1 MDQERAM
8 AIECAD
14 VWQEPEYRPQGAA
27 VQKDGRVV
35 WRLWAPFSQAVT
47 LILFPADPGGARTE
61 GAQIEIPMTPEG
73 NRHFVHERADV
84 SEGTRYYYRLSDGR
98 EYPDPASRWQPDGVH
113 EPSAVFDPGS
123 HRWKDADWCGVA
135 REDLVIYELH
145 VGTFTPEGTF
155 AAIVPRL
162 AELAALGVTAI
173 ELMPIAQFPGTRNWG
188 YDGVHPFAA
197 QNSYGGPR
205 ALQDLVDAAHR
216 TGIAMIL
223 DVVYNHFGPEGSYFS
238 KFGPYFTDRHHTPW
252 GNAINYDGPDCDP
265 VRRLVLDN
273 ARAWVR
279 DFHFDGL
286 RLDAIQTIFDLS
298 ASPIVAEIQGEVQ
311 IEARRQHRIVHVIA
325 ETNQNDVR
333 QVTPASLG
341 GYGLSAVWNDDF
353 HHSVHALL
361 TGERDGYYQDF
372 GRPEHLAKAYNDVF
386 VYDGRHSPFHRQRR
400 GSQVNGVDR
409 AHFVE
414 AIQNHDQVGNRA
426 LGDRLGTLLPLE
438 AQRLATALLLLSP
451 GVPLLFMGQEYGETR
466 PFPFFCSF
474 GEPSLIDAVR
484 DGRRREFAEMA
495 FRWKIEVP
503 DPHGEDTF
511 LSAKLSWS
519 WPEGSP
525 QAKMRRLYMD
535 MLAARR
541 EWPALR
547 DRRHC
552 QARLC
557 GPTLSGGEGTDGG
570 PFVMILD
577 RGGDDASATAVA
589 NLSQHECEVSGLPIA
604 GRPIIMSTED
614 ARYGG
619 RRGERGGFDRLFPYE
634 LVIV

>member
-1 MDQERAM
+1 
-8 AIECAD
+8 
-14 VWQEPEYRPQGAA
+14 
-27 VQKDGRVV
+27 
-35 WRLWAPFSQAVT
+35 
-47 LILFPADPGGARTE
+47 
-61 GAQIEIPMTPEG
+61 
-73 NRHFVHERADV
+73 
-84 SEGTRYYYRLSDGR
+84 
-98 EYPDPASRWQPDGVH
+98 
-113 EPSAVFDPGS
+113 
-123 HRWKDADWCGVA
+123 
-135 REDLVIYELH
+135 
-145 VGTFTPEGTF
+145 
-155 AAIVPRL
+155 
-162 AELAALGVTAI
+162 
-173 ELMPIAQFPGTRNWG
+173 
-188 YDGVHPFAA
+188 
-197 QNSYGGPR
+197 
-205 ALQDLVDAAHR
+205 
-216 TGIAMIL
+216 
-223 DVVYNHFGPEGSYFS
+223 
-238 KFGPYFTDRHHTPW
+238 
-252 GNAINYDGPDCDP
+252 
-265 VRRLVLDN
+265 
-273 ARAWVR
+273 
-279 DFHFDGL
+279 
-286 RLDAIQTIFDLS
+286 
-298 ASPIVAEIQGEVQ
+298 
-311 IEARRQHRIVHVIA
+311 
-325 ETNQNDVR
+325 
-333 QVTPASLG
+333 
-341 GYGLSAVWNDDF
+341 
-353 HHSVHALL
+353 VHALL